1 MRRPLAEVMPNT
13 VHRWCIWHIMSKIH
27 EKLGKC
33 ARYQEFVTLLKE
45 LVYESFDPEEFQ
57 TRWAEFIAEYKLQ
70 DNEWLQSLH
79 KDSHM
84 WVPVYMKKFF
94 WAGMKTTQRVE
105 SINRFFDG
113 YVNRKTKLHEFPQK
127 YCMALDQRVR
137 DELSADARCSKYLRR
152 LVSGFKF
159 KKIFQKLYT
168 DNKFQ
173 EVQKEC
179 TRMMYC
185 NVRGEKVLSEKLI
198 QYSVVDRVW
207 IVPPGASE
215 DVITNRRRSYNVTFC
230 QMTKEVQCD
239 CRKFETSGIL
249 CKHYITILDV
259 NLVEDLP
266 EKYVVDRWRKD
277 IPRKHTRV
285 KVAYHD
291 PGDTVNVKRFNK
303 MMKKLEP
310 LCETA
315 AMVDDQTVHMVIE
328 TLSKLQLAVNE
339 RRDKKSKENVPVV
352 STLSSATE
360 GRTFSSVRNPAADAN
375 AVDSCPAAMDLVIK
389 DPIIKKRKRG
399 RPKGSRH
406 KTLAETGYK
415 KTNKNKKPSPE
426 QVGNVV
432 EEDAAN
438 RVQEEDG
445 VNGVEEEEEDAGN
458 GVVQDAGVSEEEMV
472 LQDLVFRRRQEKA
485 GMAGNVVEQD
495 AGVEEEMVLQDLVF
509 RKTTK
514 GKGKAHMSS
523 RKLHVSMNPKFM

>member
-1 MRRPLAEVMPNT
+1 
-13 VHRWCIWHIMSKIH
+13 MSKIN

-33 ARYQEFVTLLKE
+33 ARYQEFVNPLKE

-57 TRWAEFIAEYKLQ
+57 TRWAEFIAEYKLE

-79 KDSHM
+79 KDIHM
-84 WVPVYMKKFF
+84 WVPAYMKEFF
-94 WAGMKTTQRVE
+94 WAGMQTTQWVE
-105 SINRFFDG
+105 SIIWFFDG

-137 DELSADARCSKYLRR
+137 DELSADARCSMYLRR
-152 LVSGFKF
+152 LVSGFKVE
-159 KKIFQKLYT
+159 KIFQKLYT

-198 QYSVVDRVW
+198 QYTLVDRVW

-215 DVITNRRRSYNVTFC
+215 DVITNRRRSYNVIFC
-230 QMTKEVQCD
+230 PMTKEVQCD

-249 CKHYITILDV
+249 CKHCIRLLDE

-303 MMKKLEP
+303 MMQKLEP

-315 AMVDDQTVHMVIE
+315 ATVDNQTVHMVIE
-328 TLSKLQLAVNE
+328 TLPKLQSAVNE
-339 RRDKKSKENVPVV
+339 RRDKKSKEIVAVV
-352 STLSSATE
+352 STLTSASE
-360 GRTFSSVRNPAADAN
+360 GRTFSLVRNPAPTAT
-375 AVDSCPAAMDLVIK
+375 AVDSCPASMDLVIK

-399 RPKGSRH
+399 RPKSSRH
-406 KTLAETGYK
+406 NTLAETGYK

-438 RVQEEDG
+438 CVQEEDG
-445 VNGVEEEEEDAGN
+445 NGVEEDDGANGVEEEDAGN
-458 GVVQDAGVSEEEMV
+458 G
-472 LQDLVFRRRQEKA
+472 
-485 GMAGNVVEQD
+485 VEQD
-495 AGVEEEMVLQDLVF
+495 AGVEEEEMVL
-509 RKTTK
+509 
-514 GKGKAHMSS
+514 
-523 RKLHVSMNPKFM
+523 